1 MSLNAHDYAD
11 FMRGEYLA
19 DFIKGGGSAVKFVV
33 EDGDELQSILRS
45 KALSEG
51 YAVASIDAADVR
63 AHMIDKVFHEV
74 ARQIDWNAGAVV
86 FVSRLLRALG
96 FTVPEN
102 ASDLK
107 LERIAT
113 LNQFDQNELRLEF
126 QRKLQSEVLHDY
138 EMTMEFR
145 RAMIRLCQAQVDSG
159 PFAQADKEAVLAWL
173 RGELRLI
180 SALRQA
186 SIFQKIA
193 RHNARDMLFSLATWL
208 VKTGHSGL
216 FLDLDIK
223 RCAISRRPPE
233 PEGVFYTKAACL
245 DVYEVLRQLIDA
257 TDELSSC
264 LVVVSTAAETL
275 TDPQR
280 GIEHNYPAL
289 KMRIWNEVRDRH
301 RPNPFAALVRL
312 DPEAVAN
319 A

>member
-1 MSLNAHDYAD
+1 MSLTAQGYAD
-11 FMRGEYLA
+11 FLRSEYLG

-33 EDGDELQSILRS
+33 EDGDELQTILRS

-51 YAVASIDAADVR
+51 YAVASVDAASVR
-63 AHMIDKVFHEV
+63 AHMIDKVFHDV
-74 ARQIDWNAGAVV
+74 ARQIDWDAGAIV
-86 FVSRLLRALG
+86 FVKRALTDLG
-96 FTVPEN
+96 FALPEN
-102 ASDLK
+102 TSDLT
-107 LERIAT
+107 LERIAA
-113 LNQFDQNELRLEF
+113 LNEFDESEIRLTF
-126 QRKLQSEVLHDY
+126 QRRLQSEILRDY

-145 RAMIRLCQAQVDSG
+145 RAMMRLCQAQVDSS
-159 PFAQADKEAVLAWL
+159 PFAQEDKDAVLAWL

-186 SIFQKIA
+186 AIFQKIA
-193 RHNARDMLFSLATWL
+193 RHNARDMLFSLARWV
-208 VKTGHSGL
+208 VKTGQSGL
-216 FLDLDIK
+216 FLDLDIR
-223 RCAISRRPPE
+223 RCSVSRRPPE

-257 TDELSSC
+257 TDELNSC

-301 RPNPFAALVRL
+301 RANPFAALFRL
-312 DPEAVAN
+312 DSEAVTA
-319 A
+319 